1 MADYKDKILS
11 MKEAKAIQKQ
21 IAQEEAAKP
30 DFKIDEH
37 GKIKTNSMANIEQIL
52 ESDPMFKGIFRFND
66 FTNEIDVTTSCQD
79 LRISKGQ
86 MKDSYIDEIASYVEN
101 NPDYNV
107 LFKQP
112 LIRSALTVVAHRHH
126 YNPIVDYMNEA
137 YEKWDHQQRIDTFF
151 CNFLGAEHN
160 PVTSL
165 ISELFFTGAVA
176 KCYEPDI
183 KFDFVLDLVGGQG
196 AGKTTILQKIAPLDY
211 YTDQFTSF
219 EDKDSF
225 AVMRR
230 ALIVND
236 DEMTAT
242 ANSSFETLKK
252 FVTLQIFEYRKP
264 YGHQAERFPKGF
276 VLARTTNNLY
286 YLKDKTGE
294 RRFLPLLVE
303 KSRQKKNPV
312 TDLSPEYVQQLW
324 GEAVHRYRYGDY
336 NFELTKE
343 QSDMLDEHRKS
354 FMYTDTLEDAIADAL
369 ENEWADRTFLTAN
382 TIALKVAAGADLAK
396 NRKLSNQIANI
407 MIDRFGWRK
416 GRHRVNGKVKRG
428 YVRDTLK

>member
-1 MADYKDKILS
+1 ME
-11 MKEAKAIQKQ
+11 EAKAIQKQ
-21 IAQEEAAKP
+21 IAEEEQAKP
-30 DFKIDEH
+30 DWRKDTNGNIR
-37 GKIKTNSMANIEQIL
+37 INSMYNIEQVL
-52 ESDPMFKGIFRFND
+52 EKDPLLKDAFRFNE
-66 FTNEIDVTTSCQD
+66 FTNEIDVIRSIDD
-79 LRISKGQ
+79 LRIEKGQ
-86 MKDSYIDEIASYVEN
+86 LKDSYVDEIASYTEN
-101 NPDYNV
+101 TYKV

-112 LIRSALTVVAHRHH
+112 LIRSALTVIANRHH
-126 YNPIVDYMNEA
+126 YNPVVDYMNEA
-137 YEKWDHQQRIDTFF
+137 EKKWDQTPRLDTFF
-151 CNFLGAEHN
+151 CDFLGAPDN
-160 PVTSL
+160 RITSL
-165 ISELFFTGAVA
+165 ITHLFFIGAVA
-176 KCYEPDI
+176 KCYDPTI

-196 AGKTTILQKIAPLDY
+196 AGKTTILQKIAPLGY

-264 YGHQAERFPKGF
+264 YGHQAERFAKGF

-324 GEAVHRYRYGDY
+324 GEAVHLYRDGDY

-343 QSDMLDEHRKS
+343 QADMLDEHRKS
-354 FMYTDTLEDAIADAL
+354 FMYTDALEDTIADAL
-369 ENEWADRTFLTAN
+369 DNDWQNTKFLTASA
-382 TIALKVAAGADLAK
+382 IGFKVAPGVDLAK

-407 MIDRFGWRK
+407 MINRFGWRK
-416 GRHRVNGKVKRG
+416 GQKKVNGKNTRG
-428 YVRDTLK
+428 YIKVTLRK

>member
-1 MADYKDKILS
+1 

-21 IAQEEAAKP
+21 IAEEEAAKP
-30 DFKIDEH
+30 DWKLD
-37 GKIKTNSMANIEQIL
+37 KNDNIKVNSMYNIEQVL
-52 ESDPMFKGIFRFND
+52 EKDPMLKGIFCFND
-66 FTNEIDVTTSCQD
+66 FTNEIDVTESCPD
-79 LRISKGQ
+79 LRIEKGQ
-86 MKDSYIDEIASYVEN
+86 LKDSYVDEIASYIEN
-101 NPDYNV
+101 NADYGV

-112 LIRSALTVVAHRHH
+112 LLRSALIVIAHRHH
-126 YNPIVDYMNEA
+126 YNPVIDYMNEA
-137 YEKWDHQQRIDTFF
+137 YDKWDHKQRIEKFF
-151 CNFLGAEHN
+151 CEYLGTPEN
-160 PVTSL
+160 DVTAL
-165 ISELFFTGAVA
+165 IATLFFVGAVA
-176 KCYEPDI
+176 KCYEPTI

-312 TDLSPEYVQQLW
+312 TDLTPEYVQQLW
-324 GEAVHRYRYGDY
+324 GEAVHLYRDGDY
-336 NFELTKE
+336 SFELTKE

-369 ENEWADRTFLTAN
+369 ENEWQNRDFLTAN

-407 MIDRFGWRK
+407 MVNRFGWRK
-416 GRHRVNGKVKRG
+416 GQKKFNGKNTRG
-428 YVRDTLK
+428 YIKR

>member
-30 DFKIDEH
+30 DFKTDEH

-52 ESDPMFKGIFRFND
+52 ERDPHFKGIFRFND

-126 YNPIVDYMNEA
+126 YNPIVDYMNKA
-137 YEKWDHQQRIDTFF
+137 YGKWDHQSRIDSFF
-151 CNFLGAEHN
+151 CDFLGAENN

-165 ISELFFTGAVA
+165 ISQLFFTGAVA
-176 KCYEPDI
+176 KCYEPEI

-312 TDLSPEYVQQLW
+312 TDLLPEYVQQLW
-324 GEAVHRYRYGDY
+324 GEAVHRYRDGNY

-407 MIDRFGWRK
+407 MVNRFGWRK
-416 GRHRVNGKVKRG
+416 GQKKINGKNTRG
-428 YVRDTLK
+428 YIKVR

>member
-1 MADYKDKILS
+1 MTTDYKEKILS
-11 MKEAKAIQKQ
+11 MKEVKAIQKQ
-21 IAQEEAAKP
+21 IAQEQAAKP
-30 DFKIDEH
+30 DWKTDKD
-37 GKIKTNSMANIEQIL
+37 GRIKVNSMYNIEQIL
-52 ESDPMFKGIFRFND
+52 EKDPLFKGIFRFNE
-66 FTNEIDVTTSCQD
+66 FTNEIDVTTNCQG
-79 LRISKGQ
+79 LQIQKGQ
-86 MKDSYIDEIASYVEN
+86 MKDSYIDEIVSYIEN
-101 NPDYNV
+101 NDDYGV

-112 LIRSALTVVAHRHH
+112 LVRSALTVVANRHA
-126 YNPIVDYMNEA
+126 YNPVVDYMNNA
-137 YEKWDHQQRIDTFF
+137 YNQWDHQNRINDFF
-151 CNFLGAEHN
+151 CDFLGVSHSE
-160 PVTSL
+160 VTDL
-165 ISELFFTGAVA
+165 ISQLFFIGAVA
-176 KCYEPDI
+176 KCYEPET

-196 AGKTTILQKIAPLDY
+196 AGKTTILQKIAPLGY

-276 VLARTTNNLY
+276 VLARTTNDLY

-312 TDLSPEYVQQLW
+312 TDLSADYVQQLW
-324 GEAVHRYRYGDY
+324 GEAVHRYRDGDY
-336 NFELTKE
+336 SFELTKE

-382 TIALKVAAGADLAK
+382 TIALKVAAGVDLAK

-407 MIDRFGWRK
+407 MVNRFGWRK
-416 GRHRVNGKVKRG
+416 GQKKINGKNTRG
-428 YVRDTLK
+428 YTKSR

>member
-1 MADYKDKILS
+1 ME
-11 MKEAKAIQKQ
+11 EAKAIQKQ
-21 IAQEEAAKP
+21 IAEEEQAKP
-30 DFKIDEH
+30 DWRKDTNGNIR
-37 GKIKTNSMANIEQIL
+37 INSMYNIEQVL
-52 ESDPMFKGIFRFND
+52 EKDPLLKDAFRFNE
-66 FTNEIDVTTSCQD
+66 FTNEIDVIRSIDD
-79 LRISKGQ
+79 LRIEKGQ
-86 MKDSYIDEIASYVEN
+86 LKDSYVDEIASYTEN
-101 NPDYNV
+101 TYKV

-112 LIRSALTVVAHRHH
+112 LIRSALTVIANRHH
-126 YNPIVDYMNEA
+126 YNPVVDYMNEA
-137 YEKWDHQQRIDTFF
+137 EKKWDQTPRLDTFF
-151 CNFLGAEHN
+151 CDFLGAPDN
-160 PVTSL
+160 RITSL
-165 ISELFFTGAVA
+165 ITHLFFIGAVA
-176 KCYEPDI
+176 KCYDPTI

-196 AGKTTILQKIAPLDY
+196 AGKTTILQKIAPLGY

-264 YGHQAERFPKGF
+264 YGHQAERFAKGF

-294 RRFLPLLVE
+294 RRFLPLLVD
-303 KSRQKKNPV
+303 KNRQKKNPV

-324 GEAVHRYRYGDY
+324 GEAVHLYRDGDY

-343 QSDMLDEHRKS
+343 QADMLDEHRKS
-354 FMYTDTLEDAIADAL
+354 FMYTDALEDTIADAL
-369 ENEWADRTFLTAN
+369 DNDWQNTKFLTASA
-382 TIALKVAAGADLAK
+382 IGFKVAPGVDLAK

-407 MIDRFGWRK
+407 MINRFGWRK
-416 GRHRVNGKVKRG
+416 GQKKVNGKNTRG
-428 YVRDTLK
+428 YIKVTLRK